1 MPTALR
7 PSLLVLAL
15 WLAVSSAPTDSTGRG
30 QTFSCS
36 HEPDPIH
43 LSTNDPKRLYEE
55 DFKMPMGV
63 RYWGLTG
70 VRYRTPGDSSTA
82 QALNGR
88 IIFESD
94 DESFGLMANDGQAN
108 AEGQPETQRYWVHY
122 PSYVEGGGLRFAGV
136 PIEVVEK
143 AATADTLGLLL
154 RGTDGALEH
163 EYRIHISG
171 RLGRGSFEHLE
182 RRGSGPWLLRLRYDM
197 TK

>member
-1 MPTALR
+1 M
-7 PSLLVLAL
+7 LAL
-15 WLAVSSAPTDSTGRG
+15 WLAATSAPTDSTQRG
-30 QTFSCS
+30 KTFGCS
-36 HEPDPIH
+36 YEPDPIH
-43 LSTNDPKRLYEE
+43 LSTNDSTRLYEE

-70 VRYRTPGDSSTA
+70 VRYGTPGDSSTA

-88 IIFESD
+88 IIFEGKSGD
-94 DESFGLMANDGQAN
+94 DESFGLMASYDRVD
-108 AEGQPETQRYWVHY
+108 AEGRSESQRYWVHY
-122 PSYVEGGGLRFAGV
+122 PSHLEGGGLRFEGV
-136 PIEVVEK
+136 PIEVVQK
-143 AATADTLGLLL
+143 AATSDTLGLLL

-171 RLGRGSFEHLE
+171 RLRRGSFEHIE